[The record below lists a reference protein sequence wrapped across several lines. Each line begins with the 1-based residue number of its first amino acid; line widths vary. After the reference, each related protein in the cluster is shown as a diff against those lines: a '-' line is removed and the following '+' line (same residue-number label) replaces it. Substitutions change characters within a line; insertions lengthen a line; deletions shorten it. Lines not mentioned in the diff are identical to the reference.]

1 MNMLSIYFEEKKF
14 LNSKFSTSIVWDK
27 KKSKITDC
35 KEMTVFI

>member
-27 KKSKITDC
+27 KIKDHRL
-35 KEMTVFI
+35 